1 MLAVGTNAAAG
12 DRLDDDAGSGAGAGC
27 VPGAEG
33 GPEADGVPEAG
44 LAGAAEG
51 GVRRRGVPT
60 SIQGSCSSQG
70 RSSRTGVSGAVGRDG
85 MALLRSGRLG
95 DPCCPGGVSQ
105 G

>member
-51 GVRRRGVPT
+51 EVRRRGVPT
-60 SIQGSCSSQG
+60 SIQGSCSSPGQ
-70 RSSRTGVSGAVGRDG
+70 VLAH
-85 MALLRSGRLG
+85 
-95 DPCCPGGVSQ
+95 GGVGGGGTRWHGSPPV
-105 G
+105 GATG